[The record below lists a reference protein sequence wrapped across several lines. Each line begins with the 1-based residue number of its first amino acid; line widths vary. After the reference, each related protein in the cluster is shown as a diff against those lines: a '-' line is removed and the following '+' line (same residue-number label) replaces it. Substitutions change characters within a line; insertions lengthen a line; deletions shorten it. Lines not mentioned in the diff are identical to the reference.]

1 MSQPFKLRYQNEI
14 VGVFLLGAI
23 VSMLVVAL
31 MLARGGG
38 AGGTE
43 DGFECAIEFEEV
55 GVGPLAPGLSVR
67 LRSQRVGRVLRSE
80 FVGRG
85 RQRAT
90 VALAAT
96 LRNVIPTDSVAVL
109 YTPMAGL
116 AGETYLEIAPGVAET
131 HVDLGGAMR
140 GRVAGDVLQLATD
153 LLVELRGNVAPAL
166 TALTRVSNRADGA
179 LGQVE
184 SILNLPA
191 NQEST
196 DALVAR
202 AGDAAARAERTL
214 TKVENLL
221 DRLDGTM
228 TKVDRAMGLAE
239 GALSSTGRLLSKV
252 ERGEGLVGRV
262 MQDDA
267 LERRVLGLL
276 DKMATLVATFDR
288 AVARSA
294 GAIDAAPEM
303 MAEARTALTDMAVVA
318 AELRRLAPAVPAMV
332 GQIDELL
339 GEGRAALDA
348 ASRHWLVG
356 SAMRPSGPPTPL
368 PAVGLRDQAPLPDL
382 ASLRRA
388 LSPLGAGSKGAP

>member
-23 VSMLVVAL
+23 VSMMVVAL
-31 MLARGGG
+31 MLARGGSASDTG
-38 AGGTE
+38 
-43 DGFECAIEFEEV
+43 DVFECAIEFEEL

-80 FVGRG
+80 FVARG

-90 VALAAT
+90 IALSAT
-96 LRNVIPTDSVAVL
+96 LRDAIPTDSVAVL

-131 HVDLGGAMR
+131 VVDLGGAIR

-166 TALTRVSNRADGA
+166 TSLTRVSNRADA
-179 LGQVE
+179 AMVRFDTILDLPEGQA
-184 SILNLPA
+184 SA
-191 NQEST
+191 

-202 AGDAAARAERTL
+202 AGEAANRAERTL
-214 TKVENLL
+214 TKVEALL

-228 TKVDRAMGLAE
+228 TKVDRTMALAE
-239 GALSSTGRLLSKV
+239 GALSSTGRLLGKV

-262 MQDDA
+262 LQDDA
-267 LERRVLGLL
+267 LERRVVGLL

-288 AVARSA
+288 VVARSA

-303 MAEARTALTDMAVVA
+303 MAEARTALSDMAIVA

-356 SAMRPSGPPTPL
+356 SAMRPAGPPAPL
-368 PAVGLRDQAPLPDL
+368 PAVGLRDQVPLPEL
-382 ASLRRA
+382 EALRRA
-388 LSPLGAGSKGAP
+388 LSPVRAVGKGAP

>member
-23 VSMLVVAL
+23 VSMLVVGL
-31 MLARGGG
+31 MLARGSG
-38 AGGTE
+38 AA
-43 DGFECAIEFEEV
+43 DADDAFECAIEFEEL

-90 VALAAT
+90 IALASS
-96 LRNVIPTDSVAVL
+96 LRAVIPTDSVAVL

-116 AGETYLEIAPGVAET
+116 AGETYVEIAPGVAET
-131 HVDLGGAMR
+131 TVDLGGSMR

-153 LLVELRGNVAPAL
+153 LLVELHGNVAPTL
-166 TALTRVSNRADGA
+166 TALTKVSNRVDGT
-179 LGQVE
+179 LGRVE
-184 SILNLPA
+184 AILDLPD
-191 NQEST
+191 NQASAE
-196 DALVAR
+196 ALVAR
-202 AGDAAARAERTL
+202 AGEAAARAERTL
-214 TKVENLL
+214 TKVEALL

-228 TKVDRAMGLAE
+228 TKVDKAIGLAD
-239 GALSSTGRLLSKV
+239 GALTSTGRLLGKV
-252 ERGEGLVGRV
+252 ERGEGLIGRV

-267 LERRVLGLL
+267 LERKVVGLL
-276 DKMATLVATFDR
+276 DRMATLVATFDR

-294 GAIDAAPEM
+294 GAIDAAPQM
-303 MAEARTALTDMAVVA
+303 VAEARTALADMAVVA

-368 PAVGLRDQAPLPDL
+368 PAVGLRDQAPMPDFEALRKAL
-382 ASLRRA
+382 APVRT
-388 LSPLGAGSKGAP
+388 GAKVGP